1 MSYHLSTTIDGSF
14 DEAIEKVTAALKEKG
29 FGILTTIDF
38 KKAFKEK
45 INEDFRPYT
54 VLGACNP
61 KFAFQALGEEDKLG
75 VLLPCNILVEEI
87 EPGKIGISAMNPQEA
102 LAAVGNP
109 KLEPMAK
116 QVQGLIEDVIN
127 GL

>member
-1 MSYHLSTTIDGSF
+1 MGYHLSTTMDGSF
-14 DEAIEKVTAALKEKG
+14 DDAIAKVTGALKEKG

-61 KFAFQALGEEDKLG
+61 GFAFKALGEEEKLG

-87 EPGKIGISAMNPQEA
+87 EPGKIGVSAMNPAEA

-109 KLEPMAK
+109 NLEPMANE
-116 QVQGLIEDVIN
+116 VQGMIEDVIN